1 MFTKLVL
8 NGGGELRAE
17 DRLRIAEILVE
28 LFTSEWEKK
37 VPAKYLV
44 NRVAFK
50 AVNTDFAAAS
60 LSVLIANQ
68 GAVTSRYL
76 LISVA
81 RRIASSNAARKV
93 RHSIV
98 QRQFENQI
106 Q

>member
-1 MFTKLVL
+1 
-8 NGGGELRAE
+8 
-17 DRLRIAEILVE
+17 
-28 LFTSEWEKK
+28 
-37 VPAKYLV
+37 
-44 NRVAFK
+44 
-50 AVNTDFAAAS
+50 